1 MHPVTIFLF
10 YFSDLATPKQLAKL
24 FISENKNLLKTGGF
38 HEVSTECPEGLAGY
52 QPFLVAQSW
61 GSAITCVCSS
71 TTLERRTLMSTLSS
85 LKLVTARKPSKP
97 SGLVQRRHKLSN
109 KLWEQL
115 AQAQAAGESY
125 APTRQRVIKD
135 PETGL
140 RREVTVPKRI
150 RPWWFVAE
158 NGKVCLSVKYGSR
171 VMELAKGKSAVEVAG
186 PQELIKT
193 LEALKA
199 AVEAGELDAAIDTAS
214 QSLREGF
221 SK

>member
-1 MHPVTIFLF
+1 
-10 YFSDLATPKQLAKL
+10 
-24 FISENKNLLKTGGF
+24 
-38 HEVSTECPEGLAGY
+38 
-52 QPFLVAQSW
+52 
-61 GSAITCVCSS
+61 
-71 TTLERRTLMSTLSS
+71 
-85 LKLVTARKPSKP
+85 
-97 SGLVQRRHKLSN
+97 
-109 KLWEQL
+109 
-115 AQAQAAGESY
+115 
-125 APTRQRVIKD
+125 VIKD

>member
-1 MHPVTIFLF
+1 
-10 YFSDLATPKQLAKL
+10 
-24 FISENKNLLKTGGF
+24 
-38 HEVSTECPEGLAGY
+38 
-52 QPFLVAQSW
+52 
-61 GSAITCVCSS
+61 
-71 TTLERRTLMSTLSS
+71 MSTLSS
-85 LKLVTARKPSKP
+85 LKLVAARKPSKP

-115 AQAQAAGESY
+115 QLAQAQATGETY

-140 RREVTVPKRI
+140 RREVPVPKRV
-150 RPWWFVAE
+150 RPWWFVAD

-193 LEALKA
+193 LECSRLHTGDCEAVDAGSGEDQSPAGQCGSGKAGAANSTRSAKA
-199 AVEAGELDAAIDTAS
+199 AA
-214 QSLREGF
+214 
-221 SK
+221 

>member
-1 MHPVTIFLF
+1 
-10 YFSDLATPKQLAKL
+10 
-24 FISENKNLLKTGGF
+24 
-38 HEVSTECPEGLAGY
+38 
-52 QPFLVAQSW
+52 
-61 GSAITCVCSS
+61 
-71 TTLERRTLMSTLSS
+71 MSTLSS
-85 LKLVTARKPSKP
+85 LKLVAARKPVKP

-109 KLWEQL
+109 KLWEQLQL

-193 LEALKA
+193 LRRLPLFGNKMKIEASVLLGDRDEE
-199 AVEAGELDAAIDTAS
+199 VEIYGKPDCWDFGRRRSGFAGSRGL
-214 QSLREGF
+214 
-221 SK
+221 

>member
-1 MHPVTIFLF
+1 
-10 YFSDLATPKQLAKL
+10 
-24 FISENKNLLKTGGF
+24 
-38 HEVSTECPEGLAGY
+38 
-52 QPFLVAQSW
+52 
-61 GSAITCVCSS
+61 
-71 TTLERRTLMSTLSS
+71 
-85 LKLVTARKPSKP
+85 
-97 SGLVQRRHKLSN
+97 
-109 KLWEQL
+109 
-115 AQAQAAGESY
+115 
-125 APTRQRVIKD
+125 VIKD

-199 AVEAGELDAAIDTAS
+199 AVDAGELDAVIDAAS

-221 SK
+221 TK

>member
-1 MHPVTIFLF
+1 
-10 YFSDLATPKQLAKL
+10 
-24 FISENKNLLKTGGF
+24 
-38 HEVSTECPEGLAGY
+38 
-52 QPFLVAQSW
+52 
-61 GSAITCVCSS
+61 
-71 TTLERRTLMSTLSS
+71 MSTLSS
-85 LKLVTARKPSKP
+85 LKLVAARKPSKPSKP

-115 AQAQAAGESY
+115 QLAQAQATGETY

-140 RREVTVPKRI
+140 RREVTVPKRV
-150 RPWWFVAE
+150 RPWWFVAD
-158 NGKVCLSVKYGSR
+158 NGRVCLSVKYGSR

-193 LEALKA
+193 LEAIKA
-199 AVEAGELDAAIDTAS
+199 AVEVGELDAAIDTAS

-221 SK
+221 TK

>member
-1 MHPVTIFLF
+1 
-10 YFSDLATPKQLAKL
+10 
-24 FISENKNLLKTGGF
+24 
-38 HEVSTECPEGLAGY
+38 
-52 QPFLVAQSW
+52 
-61 GSAITCVCSS
+61 
-71 TTLERRTLMSTLSS
+71 MSTLSS
-85 LKLVTARKPSKP
+85 LKLVAARKPVKP

-115 AQAQAAGESY
+115 QLAQAQAAGEIY

-150 RPWWFVAE
+150 RPWWFVAD

-193 LEALKA
+193 LEAIKA
-199 AVEAGELDAAIDTAS
+199 AVEAGELDAAIDAAS

-221 SK
+221 TK

>member
-1 MHPVTIFLF
+1 MFKRSAIFLN
-10 YFSDLATPKQLAKL
+10 
-24 FISENKNLLKTGGF
+24 E
-38 HEVSTECPEGLAGY
+38 
-52 QPFLVAQSW
+52 
-61 GSAITCVCSS
+61 TCS
-71 TTLERRTLMSTLSS
+71 
-85 LKLVTARKPSKP
+85 RKC
-97 SGLVQRRHKLSN
+97 QRRIILNIAMSITPYPPLFTERASVLHGSVLDANYPAKWVSFGC
-109 KLWEQL
+109 K
-115 AQAQAAGESY
+115 S
-125 APTRQRVIKD
+125 T
-135 PETGL
+135 
-140 RREVTVPKRI
+140 
-150 RPWWFVAE
+150 PWWFVAE

>member
-1 MHPVTIFLF
+1 
-10 YFSDLATPKQLAKL
+10 
-24 FISENKNLLKTGGF
+24 
-38 HEVSTECPEGLAGY
+38 
-52 QPFLVAQSW
+52 
-61 GSAITCVCSS
+61 
-71 TTLERRTLMSTLSS
+71 MSTLSS
-85 LKLVTARKPSKP
+85 LKLVAARKPSKPSKP

-115 AQAQAAGESY
+115 QLAQAQATGETY

-140 RREVTVPKRI
+140 RREVTVPKCV
-150 RPWWFVAE
+150 RPWWFVAD

-193 LEALKA
+193 LEAIKA
-199 AVEAGELDAAIDTAS
+199 AVEAGELDAMIDTAS

-221 SK
+221 TK

>member
-1 MHPVTIFLF
+1 
-10 YFSDLATPKQLAKL
+10 
-24 FISENKNLLKTGGF
+24 
-38 HEVSTECPEGLAGY
+38 
-52 QPFLVAQSW
+52 
-61 GSAITCVCSS
+61 
-71 TTLERRTLMSTLSS
+71 MSTLSS
-85 LKLVTARKPSKP
+85 LKLVAARKPVKP

-109 KLWEQL
+109 KLWEQLQL

-135 PETGL
+135 PETGFQ
-140 RREVTVPKRI
+140 REVTVPERC
-150 RPWWFVAE
+150 PWWFVAE
-158 NGKVCLSVKYGSR
+158 SGEVCLSVKYGSR

-193 LEALKA
+193 LEAIKA

-221 SK
+221 AN